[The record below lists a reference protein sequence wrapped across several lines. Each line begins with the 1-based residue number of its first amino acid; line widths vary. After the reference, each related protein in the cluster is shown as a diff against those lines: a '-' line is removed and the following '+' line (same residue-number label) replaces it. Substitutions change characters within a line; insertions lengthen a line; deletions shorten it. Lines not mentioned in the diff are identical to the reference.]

1 MDNIVAAISRRTAQ
15 DYAVGGYVIPAGS
28 MVQLPL
34 TDMAKQDPRWAGAAG
49 DLDPNTFNP
58 DRMLTKEGAK
68 PGWSIP
74 FGHGPR
80 FCVGYTLAMAEV
92 KVFLALFC
100 RSYSFTADTNTTW
113 SEAVGK
119 VPANGLPMTITR
131 LEQPLV

>member
-1 MDNIVAAISRRTAQ
+1 
-15 DYAVGGYVIPAGS
+15 
-28 MVQLPL
+28 
-34 TDMAKQDPRWAGAAG
+34 MAKQDPRWAGAER
-49 DLDPNTFNP
+49 DLHPDAFNP
-58 DRMLTKEGAK
+58 DRMLNKEGAK

-113 SEAVGK
+113 SEVVGK